1 MRFSPSRPS
10 AVHGGRI
17 RRRGIAIT
25 ASAVLFVAVSA
36 AGCQGSANAGSGGS
50 AQITVAATPDVANA
64 PLYLAADQGL
74 FAKAGLKVTI
84 ESAGSDAASLH
95 ALTKGSADVAAAD
108 YADFFYV
115 QANVDSNLEVVA
127 DGYDAAPNVI
137 EVLSL
142 PNSGITT
149 AQNLVGKTI
158 GTPEPEEF
166 PFAPSAPYSLQTLA
180 TQSVLL
186 NDGVQPTQ
194 VTWKAMPEQN
204 LVGALKHHQVQ
215 AILVDEPYIFQAE
228 SQLGA
233 TEVID
238 ALSGS
243 TANLPLDGYFTRS
256 SFAHT
261 DAGALRTFQSV
272 LLQAQTEAETGKGV
286 RTVLS
291 HTPQMDTLTAA
302 MVTLGVYP
310 SATSVSSIQ
319 SVANLMYNFSM
330 LAEPV
335 TVSSITFP

>member
-1 MRFSPSRPS
+1 MRFSASRFS
-10 AVHGGRI
+10 VHPLGRTN
-17 RRRGIAIT
+17 RRGVAIAAAAAIC
-25 ASAVLFVAVSA
+25 VA
-36 AGCQGSANAGSGGS
+36 AGVTGCNGSGGVAGGS
-50 AQITVAATPDVANA
+50 GQITVAAAPGVSNA
-64 PLYLAADQGL
+64 PLYLAASQGM

-84 ESAGSDAASLH
+84 ENASSDTASLH
-95 ALTKGSADVAAAD
+95 ALTTGTADVAAAD

-115 QANVDSNLEVVA
+115 QANVDPNLEVVT
-127 DGYDAAPNVI
+127 DGYDAAPNVM

-142 PNSGITT
+142 PSSNIT
-149 AQNLVGKTI
+149 APQQLIGKTI

-166 PFAPSAPYSLQTLA
+166 PYAASAPYSLETLA
-180 TQSVLL
+180 AQSVLL

-194 VTWKAMPEQN
+194 VTWKPIPAQN
-204 LVGALKHHQVQ
+204 LVGALKSHQVQ
-215 AILVDEPYIFQAE
+215 AILADEPQIFQAE

-256 SFAHT
+256 SFAHS
-261 DAGALRTFQSV
+261 DAGALHTFQSV
-272 LLQAQTEAETGKGV
+272 LLQAQAEAAVGKGV

-291 HTPQMDTLTAA
+291 QAPSMDKLTAA

-310 SATSVSSIQ
+310 TSLNVDGIQ
-319 SVANLMYNFSM
+319 QVADLMFNFSM

-335 TVSSITFP
+335 TVSSITFY